1 MDFGLHVVVILA
13 ILGTVA
19 SKIDGGWDT
28 EPNTQYHIQTDEG
41 PERYFKYQTI
51 SGQYRKERRL
61 QDGSVVGTYGWVD
74 ADGYLRLN
82 DYVADSKGYRIVKN
96 KKLFVGT
103 QTPVS
108 QAVSAAKYVPPIAG
122 TAVSVSPYRSAT
134 ATIVTRPPA
143 VVAITQAPPRESSW
157 RGSPFVYPSDTQSS
171 PLRFPAAGSPSRSVA
186 SQFRRPQPTS
196 TASPV
201 ADYYSVRPV
210 DINSIA
216 ATSDG
221 GDGDVDAQRPYRRR
235 SSSSTAA
242 TATASTAAEQQP
254 LYEQPLRP
262 HTFRPAYRK
271 VVDMSARTTPGPM
284 AEQEQYDGVSF
295 VRNGFKYYLPRHYHE
310 EQSDDSGDTR
320 AGSFGYVDPFGIRR
334 VVYYNTA
341 PGTGFVHR
349 KNNRYVGLDAEPYD
363 PRPSK

>member
-1 MDFGLHVVVILA
+1 
-13 ILGTVA
+13 
-19 SKIDGGWDT
+19 
-28 EPNTQYHIQTDEG
+28 
-41 PERYFKYQTI
+41 
-51 SGQYRKERRL
+51 
-61 QDGSVVGTYGWVD
+61 
-74 ADGYLRLN
+74 LRLN

-103 QTPVS
+103 QTPVG

-134 ATIVTRPPA
+134 ATIVTRPAAA
-143 VVAITQAPPRESSW
+143 VTRAPPSESSW

-171 PLRFPAAGSPSRSVA
+171 PLRFPAAGSPPRSVA
-186 SQFRRPQPTS
+186 SQFRRPQPSS
-196 TASPV
+196 TASPAD
-201 ADYYSVRPV
+201 ADYNYSVRPV
-210 DINSIA
+210 DVNSIA
-216 ATSDG
+216 DG
-221 GDGDVDAQRPYRRR
+221 GDGNDDDARRPYRRR
-235 SSSSTAA
+235 SSASSSTAA
-242 TATASTAAEQQP
+242 TVTASTATAEQQP

-271 VVDMSARTTPGPM
+271 VVDMSARTTPGPP
-284 AEQEQYDGVSF
+284 AEQAQYDGVSF

-310 EQSDDSGDTR
+310 EQSDDAGDTR

-363 PRPSK
+363 PRPSQ

>member
-1 MDFGLHVVVILA
+1 
-13 ILGTVA
+13 
-19 SKIDGGWDT
+19 
-28 EPNTQYHIQTDEG
+28 
-41 PERYFKYQTI
+41 
-51 SGQYRKERRL
+51 
-61 QDGSVVGTYGWVD
+61 
-74 ADGYLRLN
+74 
-82 DYVADSKGYRIVKN
+82 YRIVKN

-103 QTPVS
+103 QTPVG

-134 ATIVTRPPA
+134 ATIVTRPAA
-143 VVAITQAPPRESSW
+143 VVAVTQPPPRESSW

-171 PLRFPAAGSPSRSVA
+171 PLRFPVAGSSSRSVA

-196 TASPV
+196 TASPIG
-201 ADYYSVRPV
+201 DYYSVRPV
-210 DINSIA
+210 DVNSIA
-216 ATSDG
+216 ANADG
-221 GDGDVDAQRPYRRR
+221 GDGDDDARRPYRRR
-235 SSSSTAA
+235 SSSSTVA
-242 TATASTAAEQQP
+242 TVTASTAGEHQP
-254 LYEQPLRP
+254 LYEQPLKP

-271 VVDMSARTTPGPM
+271 VVDMSARTTPGPL

-310 EQSDDSGDTR
+310 EQSDDAGDTR

-363 PRPSK
+363 PRPSQ